1 MQSAVY
7 YQPDESPALELAAE
21 EFVFPLTVE
30 QGGEKYIAL
39 FHMGPYQPRE
49 LIDFLDKSA
58 KEFRSSGRA
67 RVIVEASAD
76 PGYSDLFDRHFI
88 RLSGIEGEPSVEEQK
103 KWLAAHD
110 LLKRRVIQEGY
121 GGGEIL
127 EAENGSIPRR
137 GLRLADITSNRIGM
151 GLTLWST
158 EQSRAEPII
167 VTHMLRPETLDDQ
180 RRYTLATGRLE
191 THTRK
196 GTWKVLVDH
205 AAVCA
210 LYDAMVEEVTSCVV
224 NGLACK
230 AENKA
235 VWAGLIPA
243 WHKVAVMLEVFTGGS
258 IKNA

>member
-30 QGGEKYIAL
+30 QGGEQYIAL

-103 KWLAAHD
+103 AWLAKHG
-110 LLKRRVIQEGY
+110 LLKRRAVQEGY
-121 GGGEIL
+121 GGAEIL
-127 EAENGSIPRR
+127 ESVDGSAPPH
-137 GLRLADITSNRIGM
+137 GLRLAELTSNRIA
-151 GLTLWST
+151 LVWNLWSI
-158 EQSRAEPII
+158 EQSRAEPITI
-167 VTHMLRPETLDDQ
+167 THLLRSETVEDQ

-196 GTWKVLVDH
+196 GTWKVLIDH

-210 LYDAMVEEVTSCVV
+210 LYDTMAEEVTGCVV

-243 WHKVAVMLEVFTGGS
+243 WHKVAVLLEVFTGGS